1 MSDYINGLNNS
12 YLNSQY
18 SPSVSELK
26 DKITDT
32 DFSKATEE
40 ELMEACKS
48 FEQYFIEQAF
58 KGMEKMVPKDED
70 ESTMGYYEMFKD
82 KLYEKYAESAT
93 DRGDGIGIA
102 KMLFEQIKR
111 NYNL

>member
-70 ESTMGYYEMFKD
+70 ESKMGYYEMFKD
-82 KLYEKYAESAT
+82 SFMKNMPKVLPTEETESGLPKCSLN
-93 DRGDGIGIA
+93 R
-102 KMLFEQIKR
+102 
-111 NYNL
+111 